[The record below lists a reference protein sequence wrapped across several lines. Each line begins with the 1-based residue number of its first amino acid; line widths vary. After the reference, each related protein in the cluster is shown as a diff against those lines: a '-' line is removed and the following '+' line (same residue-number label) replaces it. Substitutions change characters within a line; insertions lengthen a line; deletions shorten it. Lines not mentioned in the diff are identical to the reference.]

1 MALFQLQKIKEFYI
15 VCKFLLKKLFY
26 RIFCFVYV
34 VMPSIPNILNANVI
48 VYFIY
53 RKNGKNVKYK
63 KVDLNTLFCEKEHMS
78 IICLQL
84 C

>member
-1 MALFQLQKIKEFYI
+1 
-15 VCKFLLKKLFY
+15 
-26 RIFCFVYV
+26 
-34 VMPSIPNILNANVI
+34 MPSIPNILNANVI